1 MILQSPEKRNDFKQL
16 IQQHKDKLIIVK
28 FYADWCRPCQAIKDN
43 VYNLFEKLNTPKL
56 LINVNVDEQDDVAS
70 YMKVNALPTIVTYK
84 NGERDQVFMG
94 GNINELTK
102 FFKNL

>member
-1 MILQSPEKRNDFKQL
+1 MIIQSPEKRNDFKQL
-16 IQQHKDKLIIVK
+16 IQQHKNKLIVVK

-43 VYNLFEKLNTPKL
+43 VHNLFEQINRPKL

-70 YMKVNALPTIVTYK
+70 YMKVNTLPTIVTYK

-94 GNINELTK
+94 GNVNELSN
-102 FFKNL
+102 FLKNL